1 MGLLK
6 PDPTGGSLLGSMK
19 PSRVAGASL
28 NDDALAGEV
37 LRIEEI
43 KRPFDIAFAAIGF
56 ALTAPLI
63 LLTALLIRATMGRPV
78 LFRQKRAGLGGAV
91 FEVCK
96 FRTMHEGSEPDE
108 KRLTRVGRFLRAYSI
123 DELPQLWNVLHG
135 EMSLVGPRP
144 LVVQYLPLYSRR
156 QQRRHEVRPGITGW
170 AQVSGRNSLPWSRK
184 FELDCWYVKHWS
196 LWLDLKILA
205 LTALR
210 VIRTAGISEAGHAT
224 MEAFRGNAPES
235 PATPNNVLRAAS
247 KRNEVVAVLSGA
259 SAIRR

>member
-6 PDPTGGSLLGSMK
+6 PDPTGGSSLGSMK

-156 QQRRHEVRPGITGW
+156 HSAATRF
-170 AQVSGRNSLPWSRK
+170 AQVLPGGPRLAGAIPCPGHGSSSSTVGTSSIGRSGW
-184 FELDCWYVKHWS
+184 
-196 LWLDLKILA
+196 
-205 LTALR
+205 T
-210 VIRTAGISEAGHAT
+210 
-224 MEAFRGNAPES
+224 
-235 PATPNNVLRAAS
+235 
-247 KRNEVVAVLSGA
+247 
-259 SAIRR
+259 